1 MKVRICLGFLT
12 AAVKLADKWAKTALI
27 AATYVANS
35 QFAMLKSKS
44 SSIID
49 KLKRN
54 VWLELLLTDLVGIG
68 LLVYAFSIPNG
79 RLKWMIISILVVF
92 FLYTFYFIKKLLLL
106 NRFEQGQDIKTNLEL
121 LAARLTGYLL
131 FYKRSYAILYPV
143 YFIIGLLFVAV
154 EKGFDQF
161 IHSITQPKALLYLIV
176 MSLVFLFAST
186 WFVRWYLRKLY
197 GNHVEKLKNL
207 LKEIS
212 EA

>member
-1 MKVRICLGFLT
+1 MELDELKNIWKQNPPFPHKK
-12 AAVKLADKWAKTALI
+12 AEEI
-27 AATYVANS
+27 A
-35 QFAMLKSKS
+35 AMLKSKS

-106 NRFEQGQDIKTNLEL
+106 NRFAQG
-121 LAARLTGYLL
+121 
-131 FYKRSYAILYPV
+131 YKRSYAILYPV

-197 GNHVEKLKNL
+197 ENHVEKLKNL
-207 LKEIS
+207 LKAVFNS
-212 EA
+212 